1 MRTKLIYTFLISFF
15 VSPYIKA
22 QSDSDFLFFESRLQS
37 LAEMALSGEND
48 SMREESNKLLIE
60 ELEELLLLDGNYHY
74 DFKNIDKINI
84 LPSSD
89 KKFRLFNWVLPKMDG
104 TFDYF
109 AFLQF
114 YNKRKKES
122 HFYKLV
128 DVSDSIDNPSYQML
142 NNGNWYGAFYFD
154 IIHTKFQKKDYYTF
168 LAWDGNN
175 AQTTKKIIDV
185 LHFDEENRPIFGAP
199 IFKMNDGTHYR
210 IILEYTSGAST
221 TMNYREKD
229 QTILYDHLVPL
240 DGVEIGMYEFYV
252 PSLSYDGLSFKN
264 GKWRFIEDIPVFNN
278 KRQDAKQSKRIQRGL
293 QSQ

>member
-1 MRTKLIYTFLISFF
+1 M
-15 VSPYIKA
+15 SPYLKA
-22 QSDSDFLFFESRLQS
+22 QSNSDFIFFESRLQS
-37 LAEMALSGEND
+37 LAEKALSGEND
-48 SMREESNKLLIE
+48 SLRAESNKLLIE
-60 ELEELLLLDGNYHY
+60 ELEELLLLDGSYYY
-74 DFKNIDKINI
+74 DFENLDKINI
-84 LPSSD
+84 LPSGD

-104 TFDYF
+104 SFEYF

-122 HFYKLV
+122 HFYQLV

-142 NNGNWYGAFYFD
+142 SNGNWYGALYFD
-154 IIHTKFQKKDYYTF
+154 IIHTKFQKEDYYTF

-199 IFKMNDGTHYR
+199 IFKMNDGTRYR

-240 DGVEIGMYEFYV
+240 DGAEIGMYEFYV

-264 GKWRFIEDIPVFNN
+264 GKWRFTEDIPAYND